1 MKFAIS
7 LAGVLF
13 LLMFGFSLQA
23 QEGWTQTPGC
33 TGATPS
39 PLLFMINSCPDNAN
53 EAFNEYFMFQT
64 GTNSYNVN
72 GAGTSLS
79 VSCPAGSINSQVT
92 SFVNN
97 AGAVAILNSLIGPC
111 ASGNVFVDAMA
122 PAGLNGNIPPNGIV
136 MAFTTNTPDYSSLPA
151 GYLSSLCGASP
162 IYVIFGTYPGP
173 LPMFK
178 NFGCTGCGC
187 LRYISLSF
195 GGCTFD
201 VNYDVQNLVTPGG
214 IAGDADGSFINLQ
227 PAGAIGYGNENG
239 ECIPVAE
246 FCTPPP
252 APILAVN
259 TFAICNGQPAP
270 TFTCTNCD
278 ANSSWYSSEFGSTLL
293 GSGTTFTP
301 SPSPTTT
308 TTYWVQNFLDCNSD
322 RIPATVTVN
331 PNPTVSVSI
340 PGGFTYC
347 QGQSISLSASGSS
360 NVGPSPTYNWT
371 ISGPNGTV
379 NATGVSP
386 SISIPNAGTYS
397 ITLVL
402 TNTATTCFGTQTFN
416 NILTISPVTA
426 TFPAGPLT
434 QCETGPGQA
443 TFNLTSL
450 DNTVNG
456 GSGQPVTWFLNAGL
470 TVQSLSPGAQLITGG
485 STTVYAVVNYN
496 ILPACPSAPLPVS
509 LIITPP
515 TTTVLTPIG
524 PLCNTAAAA
533 ALATTQSGVTGNWS
547 GSGVA
552 GNSFNPAGLS
562 GSVVLTFTPTAGQC
576 ALPNTTS
583 VTITTAVAVVIN
595 NAPSP
600 LCSTAA
606 PVALN
611 TTQSG
616 VTGVWSGSGV
626 SGNTFNPAGLSGAVV
641 LTFTPSAGQCAL
653 PNTASVNVTTAVPV
667 VINNAPPATLCNTSA
682 AVALNTTQSGVT
694 GIWSGTGVL
703 GNTFNPAGL
712 SGNIVLTFTPTVGQ
726 CALQNTATVNVTTAV
741 AVVISNAPPVNLCST
756 SSSIGLNT
764 TQSGITGNWSGSGVS
779 GNLFNP
785 SGLSGTIVLT
795 FTPTVGQCALANTA
809 TVNVT
814 TAVAVVINT
823 LPPAVL
829 CSTDAAVGLNTTQ
842 SGVSGNWSGNG
853 VAGNTFNPAGLSGA
867 VVLTFTPAAGN
878 CALPN
883 TATVNVTTALAV
895 VINAAPPAALCNID
909 TPVSLNTTQSGVSG
923 SWTGN
928 GVSGNTFNP
937 AGLSGAIVLTFTPAA
952 GNCALPNT
960 ASVNVNVAS
969 AVIINNPP
977 QASICNTASAI
988 VLTPIQSGI
997 SGNWSGTGVS
1007 GNVFNPTG
1015 IVTPSVTLT
1024 FTPDAGQCA
1033 LPAAVS
1039 IAVNQASA
1047 ITLTDLP
1054 PAAFCNLD
1062 TPVSLSTLQSGLTG
1076 VWSGNG
1082 VSGNQFDP
1090 SIIVGASATLTFTP
1104 VLGQCALPNTF
1115 TIAINQSSAVPITA
1129 PPVAALCST
1138 AASVALN
1145 PIQSG
1150 LAGTWSGAGVSGN
1163 QFNPAG
1169 LNGTITL
1176 TFGPAAGQCAL
1187 PNTATIVVTLAA
1199 PIVLNNLP
1207 PSTICS
1213 TDAPITLNP
1222 TQSGTSGAWS
1232 GTGVSGGQFN
1242 PSGLNGAIVLTFTPA
1257 AGQCA
1262 LVNTTTVTVSA
1273 AAPVVLDN
1281 APPTTVCNTNTF
1293 TLLNTT
1299 QSGVTGTWTG
1309 VGVSGNVLDASAL
1322 SGSTT
1327 LTFTPNAGQCA
1338 LPNTFNVTTI
1348 LSPDATTIAPG
1359 IAQLCNNSLPG
1370 NVTTLALDPLV
1381 TGDAGGI
1388 WTSNAPAGSIVGG
1401 TVFDANGLPANSTY
1415 TLTYTVAGAAPCGD
1429 AVSSQSITVIICAAG
1444 CTENASTTAP
1454 PALCGTAGN
1463 TFNLNTLLIAGVSTA
1478 GGTWTTTAPAGTLAG
1493 SIFNTSGLSGSFTV
1507 TYTVIGAVGCPNI
1520 STNQTITI
1528 VAPPNASTVAP
1539 IAPLCNAVGSAV
1551 LNLSTLVTGN
1561 AGGVW
1566 SSPDAPGALS
1576 GTVFNPSGLAAGSYD
1591 LVYTVAAVA
1600 PCGVPASSTQVIT
1613 VAAATTTA
1621 GTDDSICGL
1630 TYPLNGFSAYAGV
1643 WSVATAPSGTATAVF
1658 TNPTSAQT
1666 TVTVNETGTYTFA
1679 WTPMGDPCT
1688 VQDVVLIDF
1697 TTTPV
1702 ANAGADATTCG
1713 LTYTLGATGIGMW
1726 SYGGAGTVSFVDATN
1741 PNTAVTVGT
1750 AGNYVFTWTAGIGI
1764 CSSSDDVSIT
1774 FNTPLTAVQNV
1785 VCSADLSNFTVSL
1798 NISGGT
1804 PPYFVNGNP
1813 VLGSTF
1819 TGTFTNNSNY
1829 SLNVTDSGGCPAVLI
1844 AGTQNCTCPPVD
1856 TPVLNP
1862 FTDTFCVGAPFPTV
1876 SVVPNGIDT
1885 YHWFFEGVEVA
1896 TGTSFTP
1903 NAAGNY
1909 AVQGFAPNSCISVFV
1924 PFTITL
1930 QALPPVPVLNPS
1942 YDFCA
1947 GSVLPVLVSATTG
1960 NTLQWTGSETGSG
1973 TDFQPTLN
1981 TSGIYL
1987 YTITQTSAAGCV
1999 SASVSTTITISNCA
2013 CPTIASISNDVITCG
2028 GSTQTLNAT
2037 LSTVV
2042 NLDRVEWLDQTG
2054 AVIST
2059 VNSVDVSETIAVCT
2073 PQVFTYTFNV
2083 YCSDNPA
2090 VVSASALVNVTYYP
2104 IPDAVITLSPNGCVL
2119 TAVPNCSDFLVAPNA
2134 VQTTSVNGN
2143 TDVVTFT
2150 VINNDAAL
2158 LGLPCSFAS
2167 FTANF
2172 DCAISA
2178 CPFIVGLGLGSET
2191 QVCSGA
2197 SYTLNLDVTDVS
2209 SLASVE
2215 WSVDGV
2221 FAGGGQTAI
2230 FTAPTLTGC
2239 NPQTLNVS
2247 VNIYCTDNP
2256 LVIWDTESFTVTV
2269 FPPFDASALTFN
2281 NNCLAPPILTSACAN
2296 YLLTAVSVPLPV
2308 PGNNSATWDISY
2320 AGSTCISETVTFDYT
2335 CTGACPIV
2343 TASLGAS
2350 LSLCDGD
2357 IPDFTALQSAITF
2370 NDPDGNANGF
2380 AWFADAALTIPL
2392 TPATYSH
2399 SGACLAETFTL
2410 YVGLVCNV
2418 GTPVPAGNVNLTV
2431 YPVPTTVTAVGG
2443 CSLQVQDN
2451 CGNLLTIEYLQTDGT
2466 WAGNVPNATPVFG
2479 ETADWRAFVAG
2490 APDADGDGNPD
2501 CVQTGTVTAICS
2513 CTPPPPPVG
2522 LVTALTICEGQTNT
2536 VAFEAST
2543 VADTYIIWISAATG
2557 LPLADGTTFVPTV
2570 AGTYFAQAVL
2580 DANDL
2585 CVSTQVVFTLTE
2597 TPQDNASFFYTNAQ
2611 YCLNDLPALPL
2622 FSGTTGG
2629 VFSATGGLSI
2639 DVLTGEIDF
2648 TLVGNFT
2655 ITYTTSGVCPD
2666 VESLTLSVIDCTTCT
2681 PPPAPVGVLT
2691 DVTYCAEVVNA
2702 VGFEVTTVAGTFVNW
2717 YDGSGVLVGTGNTF
2731 IATTPGVYTAQAV
2744 ETGNETCVS
2753 TNITATLTE
2762 LANDDASFVYDATDY
2777 CIGEVNPIPTTSQ
2790 PGGVFTASGG
2800 LVIDAIT
2807 GEIDLGSAAS
2817 GGSFTITYTTNG
2829 ACPET
2834 ETTTINITASAIGLE
2849 AGTDLTVCEGEAVM
2863 LSGVLTQGIGSTV
2876 WSVSAGS
2883 GTFGDSGLLTTVFT
2897 PLVTGDIVLL
2907 LSGQDA
2913 CGNVAI
2919 DSLTVTVVPEVV
2931 ISVTGQSNI
2940 LLGQSTELTA
2950 SGASNYV
2957 WQNNATL
2964 SCTDC
2969 PNPIATPTQTT
2980 TYLVSSTDA
2989 CSEGASFTIV
2999 VSPLQDKLLIP
3010 NAFSPNGDGVNDV
3023 FRAVS
3028 SSELSQFGFY
3038 VYNRWGEVVF
3048 ETNNP
3053 AEGWDGTFRAT
3064 LQEIGVYVYYVEYT
3078 FANDGTERIVKGN
3091 VTLVR

>member
-293 GSGTTFTP
+293 GTGTTFTP
-301 SPSPTTT
+301 SPSPVTT

-379 NATGVSP
+379 NATGVTP

-416 NILTISPVTA
+416 NILTISPATA
-426 TFPAGPLT
+426 AFPAGPLT
-434 QCETGPGQA
+434 QCETTPGQA

-496 ILPACPSAPLPVS
+496 LPGSCASAPLSVA
-509 LIITPP
+509 LNITPP
-515 TTTVLTPIG
+515 VTTVLTPLAPICNLSAAI
-524 PLCNTAAAA
+524 PLS
-533 ALATTQSGVTGNWS
+533 TTQSGITGNWS
-547 GSGVA
+547 GSGVS
-552 GNSFNPAGLS
+552 GNTFNPSGLS
-562 GSVVLTFTPTAGQC
+562 GSIVLTFTPNAGQCALPNTTSITVTAAVAVVINNAPPATLCSTASSVAINTTQSGIAGTWSGSGVSGNTFNPSGLSGNIVLTFTPTAGQC
-576 ALPNTTS
+576 ALPNTAT
-583 VTITTAVAVVIN
+583 VNVTTATAVVIN
-595 NAPSP
+595 NAPPAS
-600 LCSTAA
+600 LCSTSSSI
-606 PVALN
+606 ALN
-611 TTQSG
+611 TNQSGIAGNWSGSGVAGNVFNPSGLSGAIVLTFTPNAGQCALPNTATVNVTTALPVVISTPPQAALCSTDAPISLNATQSG
-616 VTGVWSGSGV
+616 ISGNWSGSGV
-626 SGNTFNPAGLSGAVV
+626 SGNTFNPAGLSG
-641 LTFTPSAGQCAL
+641 
-653 PNTASVNVTTAVPV
+653 
-667 VINNAPPATLCNTSA
+667 VIT
-682 AVALNTTQSGVT
+682 
-694 GIWSGTGVL
+694 
-703 GNTFNPAGL
+703 
-712 SGNIVLTFTPTVGQ
+712 
-726 CALQNTATVNVTTAV
+726 
-741 AVVISNAPPVNLCST
+741 
-756 SSSIGLNT
+756 
-764 TQSGITGNWSGSGVS
+764 
-779 GNLFNP
+779 
-785 SGLSGTIVLT
+785 
-795 FTPTVGQCALANTA
+795 
-809 TVNVT
+809 
-814 TAVAVVINT
+814 
-823 LPPAVL
+823 
-829 CSTDAAVGLNTTQ
+829 
-842 SGVSGNWSGNG
+842 
-853 VAGNTFNPAGLSGA
+853 
-867 VVLTFTPAAGN
+867 LTFTPAAGN

-883 TATVNVTTALAV
+883 TATVNVTNAV
-895 VINAAPPAALCNID
+895 AIVINNAPPATICSTSAA
-909 TPVSLNTTQSGVSG
+909 VALNTTQSGVSG
-923 SWTGN
+923 NWSGTG
-928 GVSGNTFNP
+928 VVAGNSFNP
-937 AGLSGAIVLTFTPAA
+937 AGLSGNIVLTFTPSA
-952 GNCALPNT
+952 GNCVLPNT
-960 ASVNVNVAS
+960 ATVNVTLAS
-969 AVIINNPP
+969 AVIIDNPP
-977 QASICNTASAI
+977 QASICNTASPI
-988 VLTPIQSGI
+988 SLTPLQSGV

-1007 GNVFNPTG
+1007 GNTFNPAG

-1033 LPAAVS
+1033 LPASVS
-1039 IAVNQASA
+1039 VAVNQASA

-1054 PAAFCNLD
+1054 PASFCNLEP
-1062 TPVSLSTLQSGLTG
+1062 PVALSTLQSGLTG
-1076 VWSGNG
+1076 SWSGNG

-1090 SIIVGASATLTFTP
+1090 SLIVGTSSTITFTP
-1104 VLGQCALPNTF
+1104 IAGQCALPNTF
-1115 TIAINQSSAVPITA
+1115 TISITQSSPVTITA
-1129 PPVAALCST
+1129 PPAAALCST
-1138 AASVALN
+1138 ASNIALN
-1145 PIQSG
+1145 PIQNG
-1150 LAGTWSGAGVSGN
+1150 LTGTWSGNGVSGN

-1169 LNGTITL
+1169 LNGVITL
-1176 TFGPAAGQCAL
+1176 TFGPTAGQCAL
-1187 PNTATIVVTLAA
+1187 PNTATVTVTLAA
-1199 PIVLNNLP
+1199 PIVISNPPPLNMC
-1207 PSTICS
+1207 T
-1213 TDAPITLNP
+1213 TDAPVILNG
-1222 TQSGTSGAWS
+1222 TQSGISGTWS
-1232 GTGVSGGQFN
+1232 GTGVTGGQFN
-1242 PSGLNGAIVLTFTPA
+1242 PGLSGSIVLTFTPV

-1262 LVNTTTVTVSA
+1262 LANTATINISWATAVVFNNAPPGLLCNTTTSTSLN
-1273 AAPVVLDN
+1273 PVQ
-1281 APPTTVCNTNTF
+1281 TGI
-1293 TLLNTT
+1293 
-1299 QSGVTGTWTG
+1299 SGTWSG
-1309 VGVSGNVLDASAL
+1309 IGVSGNILNASGQ
-1322 SGSTT
+1322 SGNFW
-1327 LTFTPNAGQCA
+1327 LTFTPDAGQCA
-1338 LPNTFNVTTI
+1338 LPNT
-1348 LSPDATTIAPG
+1348 LSVFIFPAPDATTVAPA
-1359 IAQLCNNSLPG
+1359 IAQLCNNNLPG
-1370 NVTTLALDPLV
+1370 NVTNLSLNSLIN
-1381 TGDAGGI
+1381 GDIGGI
-1388 WTSNAPAGSIVGG
+1388 WTSDAPIGTIGAGN
-1401 TVFDANGLPANSTY
+1401 VFDAVGLPDNTVY
-1415 TLTYTVAGAAPCGD
+1415 TLTYTVLGTPPCSD
-1429 AVSSQSITVIICAAG
+1429 ATTTQTITVVNCAAG

-1463 TFNLNTLLIAGVSTA
+1463 TFDLNTLLNAGVSTP
-1478 GGTWTTTAPAGTLAG
+1478 GGTWTTNAPAGTLSG
-1493 SIFNTSGLSGSFTV
+1493 SIFNSSGLTGSFTI
-1507 TYTVIGAVGCPNI
+1507 TYTVTGAPGCPTI
-1520 STNQTITI
+1520 STNQTINI
-1528 VAPPNASTVAP
+1528 IAPPNAATIPATS
-1539 IAPLCNAVGSAV
+1539 PLCNAAGSAT
-1551 LNLSTLVTGN
+1551 LNLSSLVVGN

-1576 GTVFNPSGLAAGSYD
+1576 GTVFNPSGLAAGTYD
-1591 LVYTVAAVA
+1591 VVYTVAPLA
-1600 PCGVPASSTQVIT
+1600 PCAIPATSTQIIT
-1613 VAAATTTA
+1613 VVANNTTA
-1621 GTDDSICGL
+1621 GSDDSVCAL
-1630 TYPLNGFSAYAGV
+1630 TYPLTGFSAYPGT
-1643 WSVATAPSGTATAVF
+1643 WTVATTPSGTATAVF
-1658 TNPTSAQT
+1658 TNPTSVQT
-1666 TVTVNETGTYTFA
+1666 DVTVNETGTYAFT
-1679 WTPMGDPCT
+1679 WTPTGDPCL

-1697 TTTPV
+1697 TAPPS
-1702 ANAGADATTCG
+1702 ANAGTDATSCG
-1713 LTYTLGATGIGMW
+1713 LTYTLAATGSGVW
-1726 SYGGAGTVSFVDATN
+1726 SYAGAGTVSFGNSTN
-1741 PNTAVTVGT
+1741 PNTTVNVST
-1750 AGNYVFTWTAGIGI
+1750 LGNYVFTWTTGTGL
-1764 CSSSDDVSIT
+1764 CTSSDNVAIIFSDPIT
-1774 FNTPLTAVQNV
+1774 VTQNV
-1785 VCSADLSNFTVSL
+1785 ACFIDLSNFTVTL
-1798 NISGGT
+1798 NIIGGT

-1813 VLGSTF
+1813 TVGNTF
-1819 TGTFTNNSNY
+1819 IGTFTNNSNF
-1829 SLNVTDSGGCPAVLI
+1829 SLSVSDSGGCPPI
-1844 AGTQNCTCPPVD
+1844 IISGTQNCTCPPVN

-1862 FTDTFCVGAPFPTV
+1862 FVDTFCVGEPFPTV
-1876 SVVPNGIDT
+1876 SVIPNGTDT
-1885 YHWFFEGVEVA
+1885 YNWFFEGAQVG
-1896 TGTSFTP
+1896 TGTSFTT

-1909 AVQGFAPNSCISVFV
+1909 AVQGLAPTGCISVLV
-1924 PFTITL
+1924 PFIITV
-1930 QALPPVPVLNPS
+1930 QALPPTPVLNAS

-1947 GSVLPVLVSATTG
+1947 GTTLPVLVSATPG

-1973 TDFQPTLN
+1973 TDFQPTVS

-1987 YTITQTSAAGCV
+1987 YTITEESPSGCI
-1999 SASVSTTITISNCA
+1999 STSVSTAITISNCA
-2013 CPTIASISNDVITCG
+2013 CPTIASISNDAVTCG

-2037 LSTVV
+2037 LSSAL
-2042 NLDRVEWLDQTG
+2042 NLDRVEWLAPNGT
-2054 AVIST
+2054 VLST
-2059 VNSVDVSETIAVCT
+2059 TNSVDVSETIAVCT

-2083 YCSDNPA
+2083 YCSDNPT
-2090 VVSASALVNVTYYP
+2090 VVSATSSVNITYYP

-2134 VQTTSVNGN
+2134 VQTTSVNGS

-2178 CPFIVGLGLGSET
+2178 CPFIVGLGPSSET
-2191 QVCSGA
+2191 QVCSGV
-2197 SYTLNLDVTDVS
+2197 SYTLNLDVTDVA

-2239 NPQTLNVS
+2239 NPQLLNVS

-2281 NNCLAPPILTSACAN
+2281 NNCLAPPTLTSACAN
-2296 YLLTAVSVPLPV
+2296 YLLTAVSVPSPV

-2543 VADTYIIWISAATG
+2543 VAGTYIIWISAATG

-2639 DVLTGEIDF
+2639 DVATGEIDF

-2681 PPPAPVGVLT
+2681 PPPAPIGVLT
-2691 DVTYCAEVVNA
+2691 DVSYCAGGVNA

-2762 LANDDASFVYDATDY
+2762 VANDDASFVYDATDY
-2777 CIGEVNPIPTTSQ
+2777 CIGDVNPFPTISQ

-2800 LVIDAIT
+2800 LVIDAVT
-2807 GEIDLGSAAS
+2807 GEIDLSSAVS

-2834 ETTTINITASAIGLE
+2834 ETTTINITSSAIGLE
-2849 AGTDLTVCEGEAVM
+2849 AGTDLTVCEGETVT

-2876 WSVSAGS
+2876 WSSSAGS

-2913 CGNVAI
+2913 CGNVAL

-3028 SSELSQFGFY
+3028 SSELTQFGFY
-3038 VYNRWGEVVF
+3038 IYNRWGEVVF